1 MSFKLQMTAAVSAF
15 MLFCGSAVAGIVTV
29 ETTGVG
35 ADYVA
40 ARLDAL
46 KEALMQVSGVSIDV
60 NSLRQI
66 TTQSDSE
73 TANGQTNKRLNLSK
87 SQQQNI
93 EEQVRGYIDS
103 YQELNRQVNAD
114 GMHEITLS
122 VNIYKY
128 DAVGIQDERRTIAVL
143 GIQSTKGG
151 CSTPAAV
158 AELLTE
164 ALQNELIATRKFAVL
179 KRSDIGVERE
189 KAYLSGDD
197 VHRRERARLGQGRGA
212 DYVVS
217 GRVIQ
222 FAVNESKQTIKLT
235 GDQLIRR
242 SAKFSGQFDLIFTAT
257 NQVKFSKKINITLDD
272 SQLRGLDCTAILGR
286 LSQETAR
293 RLVEAATLDIYP
305 PLIVKLNGGK
315 KFTVNYGNEVLKNGD
330 AYEVFNQGEKIYDP
344 YIRESLGRDEIRV
357 GNAVVIDAKPKYSVL
372 ELIEG
377 DVSQLQEKGIC
388 RPVVKAKPVSQ
399 PVKPKPKAALRQK
412 IEDAW

>member
-1 MSFKLQMTAAVSAF
+1 M
-15 MLFCGSAVAGIVTV
+15 
-29 ETTGVG
+29 
-35 ADYVA
+35 
-40 ARLDAL
+40 
-46 KEALMQVSGVSIDV
+46 
-60 NSLRQI
+60 
-66 TTQSDSE
+66 
-73 TANGQTNKRLNLSK
+73 SK

-143 GIQSTKGG
+143 GIQSAKGG
-151 CSTPAAV
+151 CSTPEAV

-222 FAVNESKQTIKLT
+222 FAVTESKQTIKLT

-242 SAKFSGQFDLIFTAT
+242 SAQFSGQFDLIFTAT
-257 NQVKFSKKINITLDD
+257 NQVKFSKK
-272 SQLRGLDCTAILGR
+272 
-286 LSQETAR
+286 
-293 RLVEAATLDIYP
+293 
-305 PLIVKLNGGK
+305 
-315 KFTVNYGNEVLKNGD
+315 
-330 AYEVFNQGEKIYDP
+330 NQY
-344 YIRESLGRDEIRV
+344 YT
-357 GNAVVIDAKPKYSVL
+357 
-372 ELIEG
+372 
-377 DVSQLQEKGIC
+377 
-388 RPVVKAKPVSQ
+388 
-399 PVKPKPKAALRQK
+399 
-412 IEDAW
+412 